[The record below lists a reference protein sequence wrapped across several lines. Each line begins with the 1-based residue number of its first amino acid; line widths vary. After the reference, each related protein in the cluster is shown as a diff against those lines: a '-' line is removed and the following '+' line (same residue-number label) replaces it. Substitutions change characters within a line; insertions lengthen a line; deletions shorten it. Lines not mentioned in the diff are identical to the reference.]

1 MVLEPIATD
10 LEQTQSL
17 TTSNLEHRHVK
28 HRKQEAKELLELFNE
43 RSLFWEDEDG
53 ERTVYIFD
61 YSKTSDS
68 EKKGG
73 NRREFIDR
81 HLLQKLR
88 DYDQWRLDRHPLVL
102 NFVNEKLISCAFFY
116 LFHVIVYFVFLGL
129 LFSYAEGPPSI
140 AKNLLVT
147 TIIFFFIFILV
158 VKASLKL
165 QTKGCTKLSLW
176 FYFSYTWTVIT
187 SLIALFYI
195 WSWYIFNFDNF
206 NQEEKKTIEWLLP
219 IVAIIASWINC
230 LYVLRKAPCGPY
242 ILMMSK
248 ILYSFLGTCAVWIPT
263 LFTFAFAFLLIMRDS
278 GARPWDDSEGKNNN
292 ITSTSFML
300 ALFQSFTKTS
310 AMMIGEVEANDIL
323 GMKEWIANLLLIL
336 FEIITVILL
345 MNLMISLAV
354 GDVNELNLSAEE
366 MDLKIKVNF
375 CIESLHLSE
384 QISFA
389 HRLINVLHRSTTNN
403 VLIVDKNGQ
412 KIFSTYFANIRES
425 YFNVHLLA
433 KSEQKSEEDE
443 LINNQNNNGIISVNQ
458 QKCYELEI
466 NTKGLKLRKEQLC
479 SRKATLLNIEGITIK
494 LSESPSS
501 GIQQLISSRENIYQ
515 LASIRDHENLIR
527 KFQRWFIGLNLRALL

>member
-1 MVLEPIATD
+1 MLKFQNIAG
-10 LEQTQSL
+10 
-17 TTSNLEHRHVK
+17 
-28 HRKQEAKELLELFNE
+28 QEKKELQSIFQIKKKFFLKFFREHLDSFNE

-53 ERTVYIFD
+53 ERTVYLFD
-61 YSKTSDS
+61 YTNEENSRHR
-68 EKKGG
+68 GH
-73 NRREFIDR
+73 EFINR
-81 HLLQKLR
+81 HLLQELR
-88 DYDQWRLDRHPLVL
+88 DNDLWRLVRHPLVL

-116 LFHVIVYFVFLGL
+116 LFHVVIYFVYLGL

-147 TIIFFFIFILV
+147 VIIFFFIFILV

-165 QTKGCTKLSLW
+165 QIKSPSKLSAW
-176 FYFSYTWTVIT
+176 FYLSYTWTVIT

-195 WSWYIFNFDNF
+195 WSWQIFDFDSF
-206 NQEEKKTIEWLLP
+206 NEEEKKTVGWLLP

-263 LFTFAFAFLLIMRDS
+263 LFTFAFAFLLIMRNS
-278 GARPWDDSEGKNNN
+278 GARPWDDPERKNN
-292 ITSTSFML
+292 STSFML

-323 GMKEWIANLLLIL
+323 DMKEWIANLLLLL

-389 HRLINVLHRSTTNN
+389 HRLINVLHRSKTNN
-403 VLIVDKNGQ
+403 VLVVEKNGQ
-412 KIFSTYFANIRES
+412 RVFSKNVRNIREH
-425 YFNVHLLA
+425 YFDVHLSA
-433 KSEQKSEEDE
+433 RSEQQKENEG
-443 LINNQNNNGIISVNQ
+443 INNDQNGVISVNE

-466 NTKGLKLRKEQLC
+466 NTKGLKLRKELLS
-479 SRKATLLNIEGITIK
+479 SRRATLLNIEGIIIK

-501 GIQQLISSRENIYQ
+501 GIQQLITSSENIEI
-515 LASIRDHENLIR
+515 LGNIKNGETLCR
-527 KFQRWFIGLNLRALL
+527 KFKRWFIGLNLKALL

>member
-1 MVLEPIATD
+1 MHLDNTASD
-10 LEQTQSL
+10 SEQSKSL
-17 TTSNLEHRHVK
+17 QINVEVSK
-28 HRKQEAKELLELFNE
+28 HRRPRKEKTAKEHLDSFNE

-53 ERTVYIFD
+53 ERTVYLFD
-61 YSKTSDS
+61 YTNEENSRHR
-68 EKKGG
+68 GH
-73 NRREFIDR
+73 EFINR
-81 HLLQKLR
+81 HLLQELR
-88 DYDQWRLDRHPLVL
+88 DNDLWRLVRHPLVL

-116 LFHVIVYFVFLGL
+116 LFHVVIYFVYLGL

-147 TIIFFFIFILV
+147 VIIFFFIFILV

-165 QTKGCTKLSLW
+165 QIKSPSKLSAW
-176 FYFSYTWTVIT
+176 FYLSYTWTVIT

-195 WSWYIFNFDNF
+195 WSWQIFDFDSF
-206 NQEEKKTIEWLLP
+206 NEEEKKTVGWLLP

-263 LFTFAFAFLLIMRDS
+263 LFTFAFAFLLIMRNS
-278 GARPWDDSEGKNNN
+278 GARPWDDPERKNN
-292 ITSTSFML
+292 STSFML

-323 GMKEWIANLLLIL
+323 DMKEWIANLLLLL

-389 HRLINVLHRSTTNN
+389 HRLINVLHRSKTNN
-403 VLIVDKNGQ
+403 VLVVEKNGQ
-412 KIFSTYFANIRES
+412 RVFSKNVRNIREH
-425 YFNVHLLA
+425 YFDVHLSA
-433 KSEQKSEEDE
+433 RSEQQKENDG
-443 LINNQNNNGIISVNQ
+443 INNDQNGVISVNE

-466 NTKGLKLRKEQLC
+466 NTKGLKLRKELLS
-479 SRKATLLNIEGITIK
+479 SRKATLLNIEGIIIK

-501 GIQQLISSRENIYQ
+501 GIQQLITSSENIEI
-515 LASIRDHENLIR
+515 LGNIKNGETLCR
-527 KFQRWFIGLNLRALL
+527 KFKRWFIGLNLKALL

>member
-1 MVLEPIATD
+1 MHLDNTASD
-10 LEQTQSL
+10 SEQSKSL
-17 TTSNLEHRHVK
+17 QINVEVSKKRRP
-28 HRKQEAKELLELFNE
+28 RKERTAKEHLDSFNE

-53 ERTVYIFD
+53 ERTVYLFD
-61 YSKTSDS
+61 YTNEENSRHR
-68 EKKGG
+68 GH
-73 NRREFIDR
+73 EFINR
-81 HLLQKLR
+81 HLLQELR
-88 DYDQWRLDRHPLVL
+88 DNDLWRLVRHPLVL

-116 LFHVIVYFVFLGL
+116 LFHVVIYFVYLGL

-140 AKNLLVT
+140 AKNLL
-147 TIIFFFIFILV
+147 
-158 VKASLKL
+158 K
-165 QTKGCTKLSLW
+165 
-176 FYFSYTWTVIT
+176 TVG
-187 SLIALFYI
+187 
-195 WSWYIFNFDNF
+195 
-206 NQEEKKTIEWLLP
+206 WLLP

-263 LFTFAFAFLLIMRDS
+263 LFTFAFAFLLIMRNS
-278 GARPWDDSEGKNNN
+278 GARPWDDPERKNN
-292 ITSTSFML
+292 STSFML

-323 GMKEWIANLLLIL
+323 DMKEWIANLLLLL

-389 HRLINVLHRSTTNN
+389 HRLINVLHRSKTNN
-403 VLIVDKNGQ
+403 VLVVEKNGQ
-412 KIFSTYFANIRES
+412 RVFSKNVRNIREH
-425 YFNVHLLA
+425 YFDVHLSA
-433 KSEQKSEEDE
+433 RSEQQKENEG
-443 LINNQNNNGIISVNQ
+443 INNDLNGVISVNE

-466 NTKGLKLRKEQLC
+466 NTKGLKLRKELLS
-479 SRKATLLNIEGITIK
+479 SRKATLLNIEGIIIK

-501 GIQQLISSRENIYQ
+501 GIQQLITSSENIEI
-515 LASIRDHENLIR
+515 LGNIKNGETLCR
-527 KFQRWFIGLNLRALL
+527 KFKRWFIGLNLKALL